1 MRHRIDREWWR
12 DRRGTTSIEYALI
25 ASIVAITAIGG
36 LQALGSSSGVLF
48 DTLQAIVDVLAGAS

>member
-1 MRHRIDREWWR
+1 MRHRTGRQWWR

-36 LQALGSSSGVLF
+36 LRALGDGSGALF
-48 DTLQAIVDVLAGAS
+48 DSLSAVVDALG